1 MKYRLIINGKLQDK
15 VLNNLDEVIKEL
27 NELNQLIV
35 YSVNWVIA

>member
-15 VLNNLDEVIKEL
+15 VLNSLDEVIKEL

-35 YSVNWVIA
+35 YSINWVIA